1 MHLNTIFTLVP
12 TIAIALGVFTP
23 VQKIRTKGGNELEF
37 DSVEPNKIQ
46 QLNTAIALGC
56 APNNRTETKLKR
68 FQMNSGTVE
77 WVTQWINDLKTLS
90 VVLLT
95 ILVHL

>member
-12 TIAIALGVFTP
+12 PIAIAMGVFTP

-37 DSVEPNKIQ
+37 DSVEPNKTGV
-46 QLNTAIALGC
+46 NTAIALGC

-77 WVTQWINDLKTLS
+77 WVNQWMNDLKTLS
-90 VVLLT
+90 VV
-95 ILVHL
+95 